1 MGSLVV
7 LGRLD
12 GLNRLLSL
20 GGSSFDGLNPRVA
33 KRNAGSLEDV
43 LLAVDVEKEL
53 GGTLFLDISDIGL
66 EYC

>member
-20 GGSSFDGLNPRVA
+20 GGNSLDDLNPGIA
-33 KRNAGSLEDV
+33 ERNAGSLEDV

-53 GGTLFLDISDIGL
+53 GGTLLLDISDIGL
-66 EYC
+66 E

>member
-20 GGSSFDGLNPRVA
+20 SGSSFDGFNPRVA
-33 KRNAGSLEDV
+33 ERNAGSLEDV
-43 LLAVDVEKEL
+43 FLAVDVEKEFSS
-53 GGTLFLDISDIGL
+53 TLLLDINNIGL
-66 EYC
+66 VC

>member
-12 GLNRLLSL
+12 CLSGLLSL
-20 GGSSFDGLNPRVA
+20 SGGSLDGLNPRVA
-33 KRNAGSLEDV
+33 ERNAGSLEDV

-53 GGTLFLDISDIGL
+53 GGTLLLDISDIGL
-66 EYC
+66 V